1 MIGWVLRQLL
11 AQAER
16 EYYDPANVQRAL
28 AELAAR
34 LEEGQIGEEEFER
47 QEDELLDRLEEAQ
60 RWANGIR

>member
-16 EYYDPANVQRAL
+16 EYYDPANAQRAL
-28 AELAAR
+28 SDLAAR
-34 LEEGQIGEEEFER
+34 LEEGLISEAEFER
-47 QEDELLDRLEEAQ
+47 REDELLDRLEEAQ

>member
-16 EYYDPANVQRAL
+16 EYYNPANIQAALSDLVTL
-28 AELAAR
+28 AE
-34 LEEGQIGEEEFER
+34 EGLIDEEEFER
-47 QEDELLDRLEEAQ
+47 REDELLDRLEEAQ

>member
-1 MIGWVLRQLL
+1 MIGWVLRQLI

-34 LEEGQIGEEEFER
+34 LEEGQIGEEEFEQR
-47 QEDELLDRLEEAQ
+47 EDELLDRLEEAQ